1 MKAVIV
7 FTGTGPILILS
18 SYPSVDDPNFVNKLS
33 AKGIKKFISFE
44 VSIDQCKNL
53 YGYSY
58 HDIIED
64 LQDTNDMRILDF
76 DGHHIFKNFSLKK
89 MGPPFI
95 FEE

>member
-7 FTGTGPILILS
+7 FTGSGPILILTS
-18 SYPSVDDPNFVNKLS
+18 FLSIDDSNFINKLK
-33 AKGIKKFISFE
+33 AKGIKKFIALE
-44 VSIDQCKNL
+44 VPIDQCKDL

-58 HDIIED
+58 QDIIED
-64 LQDTNDMRILDF
+64 LQKENDMRVLDF

-89 MGPPFI
+89 MGRPFV

>member
-7 FTGTGPILILS
+7 FTGSGPILILT
-18 SYPSVDDPNFVNKLS
+18 SYASIDDPNFVNKLN

-44 VSIDQCKNL
+44 VPIDQCKDL

-58 HDIIED
+58 RDIIED